1 MKSISQLL
9 KRNVIMTLI
18 DYCRHR
24 HYEVDQS
31 IIDNYILIF
40 RQSTKN
46 FHCRICGLKFPFVAE
61 LKNHQL
67 SHESKAENGIDPGT
81 ENETKIRFRGSSRS
95 ADQQSGGIN
104 KGIIKVSFSKDL
116 IIICF

>member
-1 MKSISQLL
+1 MKSTSQLFKL
-9 KRNVIMTLI
+9 
-18 DYCRHR
+18 
-24 HYEVDQS
+24 
-31 IIDNYILIF
+31 ILII

-67 SHESKAENGIDPGT
+67 SHESEAETETGIDPGT
-81 ENETKIRFRGSSRS
+81 ENETKIRFRGSSSS

-104 KGIIKVSFSKDL
+104 KGIIKVSLF
-116 IIICF
+116 